1 MKLLEDDW
9 SAPGGVR
16 PVEVEYPDEWVQ
28 NFMNWLRRT
37 KGWREDLDLVEER
50 IMVLNRQFLEYR
62 NEQSTRLANVPTEYH
77 EFRKWAVET
86 GKVQTYPEA
95 TVLWNE
101 RKAA

>member
-50 IMVLNRQFLEYR
+50 VMVLNRQFLEYR
-62 NEQSTRLANVPTEYH
+62 NEQSTRPVPAEYH
-77 EFRKWAVET
+77 AFRKWAVDT
-86 GKVQTYPEA
+86 GKAKDFNAA
-95 TVLWNE
+95 TVLWNA